1 MVNNMLIK
9 ALEKEAEARSEQMLK
24 SDPTMM
30 YLRGAIDA
38 LNGNIQVSEDNNG
51 VVEKETGKKSN

>member
-1 MVNNMLIK
+1 MVNNVLIK

-24 SDPTMM
+24 NDPTMM

-38 LNGNIQVSEDNNG
+38 LNGNIQVNEDNNG
-51 VVEKETGKKSN
+51 VVEKETRKKSN